1 MLAMHEMSVTMSL
14 MDLVLEEA
22 AKAGASKIVGVN
34 IVLGEMTGIIDHYV
48 QANFELL
55 SQNTPA
61 EGAALTFKNMP
72 RQARCRRCTH
82 VFQPTDLEWVCPK
95 CQSLEI
101 EITGGNELYVE
112 SIEVE

>member
-1 MLAMHEMSVTMSL
+1 MHEMSVTMSL
-14 MDLVLEEA
+14 LDLVLGEA

-34 IVLGEMTGIIDHYV
+34 VVLGQMTGIIDHYV

-61 EGAALTFKNMP
+61 EGAALTFRNMP
-72 RQARCRRCTH
+72 RQARCRNCAH
-82 VFQPTDLEWVCPK
+82 VFQPSDLAWSCPR

>member
-1 MLAMHEMSVTMSL
+1 MHELSVTMSL
-14 MDLVLEEA
+14 LDLVLEEA
-22 AKAGASKIVGVN
+22 TKAGASKIVGVN
-34 IVLGEMTGIIDHYV
+34 IVLGEMTGIIDYYV

-61 EGAALTFKNMP
+61 EGAELTFRNIP
-72 RQARCRRCTH
+72 RQARCRHCAH
-82 VFQPTDLEWVCPK
+82 LFQPSDFDWSCPK

-101 EITGGNELYVE
+101 EIVGGSELYVE

>member
-1 MLAMHEMSVTMSL
+1 MHELSVTMSL
-14 MDLVLEEA
+14 LDLVLEEA
-22 AKAGASKIVGVN
+22 TKAGASKIVGVN

-55 SQNTPA
+55 SQDTPA
-61 EGAALTFKNMP
+61 EGAALSFRNVP
-72 RQARCRRCTH
+72 RQARCRHCAH
-82 VFQPTDLEWVCPK
+82 LFQPTDFDWSCPK

-101 EITGGNELYVE
+101 EIVGGSELYVE

>member
-22 AKAGASKIVGVN
+22 AKAGAKKIVGVN

-55 SQNTPA
+55 SQDTPA
-61 EGAALTFKNMP
+61 EGAALTFKNIP
-72 RQARCRRCTH
+72 QQARCRQCSH
-82 VFQPTDLEWVCPK
+82 VFQPTDLAWNCPK

>member
-1 MLAMHEMSVTMSL
+1 MHEMSVTMSL
-14 MDLVLEEA
+14 MDLVLDEA

-61 EGAALTFKNMP
+61 EGAALTFKNIP
-72 RQARCRRCTH
+72 RQARCRGCAH
-82 VFQPTDLEWVCPK
+82 VFRPTDLAWSCPR

>member
-1 MLAMHEMSVTMSL
+1 MHEMSVTVSL
-14 MDLVLEEA
+14 LDLVLEEA

-61 EGAALTFKNMP
+61 EGAALSFRNIL
-72 RQARCRRCTH
+72 RQARCRHCTH
-82 VFQPTDLEWVCPK
+82 LFQPTDFEWTCPK
-95 CQSLEI
+95 CQSAEI
-101 EITGGNELYVE
+101 EITGGSELYVE

>member
-1 MLAMHEMSVTMSL
+1 MHEMSVTMSL
-14 MDLVLEEA
+14 LDLVLEEA
-22 AKAGASKIVGVN
+22 AKAGAGKIIGVN

-61 EGAALTFKNMP
+61 EGAALSFRNIP
-72 RQARCRRCTH
+72 RQARCRQCAN
-82 VFQPTDLEWVCPK
+82 VFQVSDKWNCPR
-95 CQSLEI
+95 CQSSEI

-112 SIEVE
+112 SIEVK

>member
-1 MLAMHEMSVTMSL
+1 MHELSVTMSL
-14 MDLVLEEA
+14 LDLVLEEA

-61 EGAALTFKNMP
+61 EGAALSFRNVP
-72 RQARCRRCTH
+72 RQARCRHCAHLFRPSD
-82 VFQPTDLEWVCPK
+82 FDWSCPK

-101 EITGGNELYVE
+101 EINGGNELYVE

>member
-1 MLAMHEMSVTMSL
+1 MHEMSVTMSL

-22 AKAGASKIVGVN
+22 AKAGAKKIVGVN
-34 IVLGEMTGIIDHYV
+34 IVIGQMTGIIDHYV

-61 EGAALTFKNMP
+61 EGAALSFHNIS
-72 RQARCRRCTH
+72 RQARCRNCGHT
-82 VFQPTDLEWVCPK
+82 FQPSEFEWNCPE
-95 CQSLEI
+95 CQSLEL

>member
-14 MDLVLEEA
+14 LDLVLDEA
-22 AKAGASKIVGVN
+22 VKAGASKISGVN

-61 EGAALTFKNMP
+61 EGAALSFRNIP
-72 RQARCRRCTH
+72 RQARCRHCGHT
-82 VFQPTDLEWVCPK
+82 FQPSDFEWNCPE
-95 CQSLEI
+95 CQSLEL

>member
-1 MLAMHEMSVTMSL
+1 MHEMSVTMSL
-14 MDLVLEEA
+14 LDLILDEA
-22 AKAGASKIVGVN
+22 TKAGARKISGVN
-34 IVLGEMTGIIDHYV
+34 IVLGEMTGIIDRYV

-61 EGAALTFKNMP
+61 EGAALSFRNIP
-72 RQARCRRCTH
+72 RQARCRHCEH
-82 VFQPTDLEWVCPK
+82 VFQPSDFEWNCPE
-95 CQSLEI
+95 CQSLEL

>member
-1 MLAMHEMSVTMSL
+1 MLVMHEMSVTMSL
-14 MDLVLEEA
+14 LDLILEEA
-22 AKAGASKIVGVN
+22 GKAGASKITGVN

-61 EGAALTFKNMP
+61 EGAKLSFQNIP
-72 RQARCRRCTH
+72 RQVRCRHCAH
-82 VFQPTDLEWVCPK
+82 LFQPAELEWACPR
-95 CQSLEI
+95 CQSVDI
-101 EITGGNELYVE
+101 EITGGRELYVE

>member
-1 MLAMHEMSVTMSL
+1 MHEMSITMSL
-14 MDLVLEEA
+14 LDLVLAEA
-22 AKAGASKIVGVN
+22 AKAGASKVTGVN

-61 EGAALTFKNMP
+61 EGAALSFQNIP
-72 RQARCRRCTH
+72 RQARCRNCAH
-82 VFQPTDLEWVCPK
+82 SFQPADLDWSCPR
-95 CQSLEI
+95 CQSSEI
-101 EITGGNELYVE
+101 EVTGGRELYVE

>member
-1 MLAMHEMSVTMSL
+1 MHEMSVTMSL
-14 MDLVLEEA
+14 LDLVLEEA

-61 EGAALTFKNMP
+61 EGAALSFRNIP
-72 RQARCRRCTH
+72 RQARCRHCAH
-82 VFQPTDLEWVCPK
+82 LFQPTDFEWTCPK
-95 CQSLEI
+95 CQSAEI
-101 EITGGNELYVE
+101 EITGGSELYVE

>member
-1 MLAMHEMSVTMSL
+1 MHEMSVTMSL

-22 AKAGASKIVGVN
+22 AKAGARKIVGVN

-61 EGAALTFKNMP
+61 EGAALTFKNTP
-72 RQARCRRCTH
+72 RQARCRHCAH
-82 VFQPTDLEWVCPK
+82 VFQPKDLAWSCPR

>member
-1 MLAMHEMSVTMSL
+1 MHEMSVTMSL
-14 MDLVLEEA
+14 MNLVLEEA
-22 AKAGASKIVGVN
+22 AKAGAKKIVGVN
-34 IVLGEMTGIIDHYV
+34 IVIGQMTGIIDHYV

-61 EGAALTFKNMP
+61 EGAALSFRNIP
-72 RQARCRRCTH
+72 RQARCRNCGHT
-82 VFQPTDLEWVCPK
+82 FQPSEFEWNCPE
-95 CQSLEI
+95 CQSLEL

>member
-1 MLAMHEMSVTMSL
+1 MHEMSVTMSL
-14 MDLVLEEA
+14 LDLVLGEA

-34 IVLGEMTGIIDHYV
+34 VVLGQMTGIIDHYV

-61 EGAALTFKNMP
+61 EGAALTFRNIP
-72 RQARCRRCTH
+72 RQARCRNCAH
-82 VFQPTDLEWVCPK
+82 VFQPSDLAWSCPR

>member
-1 MLAMHEMSVTMSL
+1 MMHEMSVTMSL
-14 MDLVLEEA
+14 LDLVLDEA
-22 AKAGASKIVGVN
+22 AKAGAGKITGVN

-61 EGAALTFKNMP
+61 EGAALSFQTTP
-72 RQARCRRCTH
+72 RQARCRNCARL
-82 VFQPTDLEWVCPK
+82 FQPTDFEWACPK
-95 CQSLEI
+95 CQSSEI
-101 EITGGNELYVE
+101 EITGGSELYVE

>member
-1 MLAMHEMSVTMSL
+1 MHEMSVTMSL
-14 MDLVLEEA
+14 LDLILDEA
-22 AKAGASKIVGVN
+22 AKAGASKISGVN
-34 IVLGEMTGIIDHYV
+34 IVLGEMTGIIDRYV

-61 EGAALTFKNMP
+61 EGAALSFRNIP
-72 RQARCRRCTH
+72 RQARCRHCGH
-82 VFQPTDLEWVCPK
+82 AFQPSDFEWNCPE
-95 CQSLEI
+95 CQSLEM